1 MRWVSRYSESW
12 TRDEGLTMVTRDLV
26 ARLPVRFRSAAVRAL
41 LVWLYWENL
50 ALTSLSMPCISCGS

>member
-1 MRWVSRYSESW
+1 
-12 TRDEGLTMVTRDLV
+12 MVTRDLV

-50 ALTSLSMPCISCGS
+50 ALTSLSMPCISCGN